1 MDSREKKR
9 VIITFAA
16 LIVGVILLAIVTRM
30 WLESSGLKD
39 QYVNTNVI
47 KANPPSVSK
56 TVDPETLETL
66 SPIQL

>member
-9 VIITFAA
+9 VLITFAA

-39 QYVNTNVI
+39 QYVNTNVV
-47 KANPPSVSK
+47 KANPPSISK
-56 TVDPETLETL
+56 TVEPETLEIL

>member
-56 TVDPETLETL
+56 TVDPETLEIL